1 MRRRLGTILMVAGS
15 AALVWCAS
23 VWASATLF
31 EKYEGWRWNA
41 QRPASTSGAA
51 SIELPAPATLPPP
64 KLHDVIAWIDVPRL
78 RISTAVLEGDDDV
91 ALRLGA
97 GHIPGTPLP
106 GSSGNVG
113 IAAHRDSFFRALA
126 GIEPRD
132 RIRLRTR
139 RGDMSYTVESTHI
152 VRPSDVGVLANS
164 SRSELTLVTCY
175 PFRYVGS
182 APLRFIVRARR
193 TG

>member
-113 IAAHRDSFFRALA
+113 IAAHRDSFFRAL
-126 GIEPRD
+126 
-132 RIRLRTR
+132 
-139 RGDMSYTVESTHI
+139 ESTHI